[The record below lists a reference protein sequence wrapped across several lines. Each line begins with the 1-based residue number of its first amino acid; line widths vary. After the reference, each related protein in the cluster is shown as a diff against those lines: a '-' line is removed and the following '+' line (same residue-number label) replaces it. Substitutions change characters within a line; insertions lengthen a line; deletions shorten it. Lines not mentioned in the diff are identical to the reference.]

1 MFLPSSLLLLL
12 VFMGG
17 AEGFTYMLRVG
28 DDTPSSGRGNVIE
41 KSSSSSSSE
50 SMPLK
55 EMQFYKKGS
64 LLRKPW

>member
-1 MFLPSSLLLLL
+1 MFLLSSFLLLL

-28 DDTPSSGRGNVIE
+28 DDTPSSGRGNDIE
-41 KSSSSSSSE
+41 KSSLSSSE